1 MRPRYLNPLYWL
13 TRFMQINRK
22 IAAALPAITDEDIK
36 SLWKLSEHLNRLANK
51 IDKSNNKEP
60 DRQ

>member
-1 MRPRYLNPLYWL
+1 LYWL
-13 TRFMQINRK
+13 TRFIQINRK